1 MAQTYEIDI
10 NRYNGT
16 DYDTLLPTPA
26 THANTHKADGTDP
39 LVCQTGN
46 YGDKT
51 VTGAKIADGA
61 VGTTQLDS
69 DSVTS
74 VKIAADAVSTTYTGS
89 LTVAGWSGSAAPYSQ
104 AVTVTGILATDAP
117 IVDLIPSD
125 TYSVAENEI
134 EGWGMIYKAI
144 TSDNTITFYATDI
157 PSAPLSFQ
165 VRCIRK

>member
-16 DYDTLLPTPA
+16 DYDTFLPTPA
-26 THANTHKADGTDP
+26 THAATHKADGTDP

-51 VTGAKIADGA
+51 VTGAKMVDGA
-61 VGTTQLDS
+61 VGTPQLGS

-74 VKIAADAVSTTYTGS
+74 VKIAANAVSAIYTGN
-89 LTVAGWSGSAAPYSQ
+89 LTVAGWSGSVAPYSQ
-104 AVTVTGILATDAP
+104 VVAVAGILATDAP

-125 TYSVAENEI
+125 TYSVVENEI